1 MKKIKSHTFLGK
13 KYKIEWLS
21 PSKLMGGTAYAA
33 VDHPDTKNKKIQFS
47 NDIKSSRELEI
58 ALHEILHIFSFE
70 KSEKDVTQFAKD
82 MAKFLKRLGYI
93 KLEKDETIVKKNV
106 N

>member
-21 PSKLMGGTAYAA
+21 PSKVMQGTAYAA

-47 NDIKSSRELEI
+47 NDINEKRFLEI
-58 ALHEILHIFSFE
+58 VQHELYHIYNWGRT
-70 KSEKDVTQFAKD
+70 EKDVTQFAKD
-82 MAKFLKRLGYI
+82 VAKFLKRLGYI
-93 KLEKDETIVKKNV
+93 RLKEDEKIVKK
-106 N
+106 